1 MNSTIINII
10 KNKHSSI
17 EAKERAL
24 LELEKDIDVA
34 KKILSGEYKYC
45 ELCDDY
51 YLSKS
56 FIPLLEEKEEEIC
69 TYVDPIN
76 SGGNTY
82 KNGIVTYRYL
92 LCPKGHKHLI
102 DRKE

>member
-34 KKILSGEYKYC
+34 KK
-45 ELCDDY
+45 Y
-51 YLSKS
+51 YQEN
-56 FIPLLEEKEEEIC
+56 INIVNYVMIIIYQNLL
-69 TYVDPIN
+69 
-76 SGGNTY
+76 
-82 KNGIVTYRYL
+82 
-92 LCPKGHKHLI
+92 
-102 DRKE
+102 